1 VDGAAGS
8 FPRTVAVVGLGLIGG
23 SLALGL
29 RAAGLR
35 VVGVDPDPAALALA
49 RERDAVETGA
59 ADLRPVAGVDVVIVA
74 VPLPLIAEVA
84 VSAARH
90 MRPGAVLADVGSV
103 KAPVVAAIHAGLPA
117 GVHFVGGHPM
127 AGSEG
132 RGMAAADAALLRGR
146 AFILTPTMRTA
157 PDAVAAMEAVIA
169 RLGMRPLLLDP
180 VQHDEFVAQVSHLPY
195 LLSLA
200 LDRAIADDARAV
212 GGPTMLEMTRVAH
225 SSAEMWTAICRANRD
240 AILRALERF
249 EAELGAVRRAL
260 ERGTLPRAKMPGDA
274 GDA

>member
-1 VDGAAGS
+1 VDGAPGP
-8 FPRTVAVVGLGLIGG
+8 FPKTVAVVGLGLIGG

-35 VVGVDPDPAALALA
+35 VLGVDPDPAATALA
-49 RERDAVETGA
+49 RNRGAIETGA
-59 ADLRPVAGVDVVIVA
+59 SDLRPVSAADVVVIA
-74 VPLPLIAEVA
+74 SPLASIAEVA
-84 VSAARH
+84 VAAARQ

-103 KAPVVAAIHAGLPA
+103 KAPVVAAVHAGLPA

-127 AGSEG
+127 AGNEG
-132 RGMAAADAALLRGR
+132 QGMAAADAALLRGR
-146 AFILTPTMRTA
+146 AFILTPTLRTA
-157 PDAVAAMEAVIA
+157 PEAVATMEAVIA
-169 RLGMRPLLLDP
+169 RLGMRSVLLDP

-212 GGPTMLEMTRVAH
+212 GGPTMIEMTRVAR
-225 SSAEMWTAICRANRD
+225 SPAGMWAEICRANRD

-249 EAELGAVRRAL
+249 EAELGAIRRAL
-260 ERGTLPRAKMPGDA
+260 EQGLPPQTDA
-274 GDA
+274 PPEV